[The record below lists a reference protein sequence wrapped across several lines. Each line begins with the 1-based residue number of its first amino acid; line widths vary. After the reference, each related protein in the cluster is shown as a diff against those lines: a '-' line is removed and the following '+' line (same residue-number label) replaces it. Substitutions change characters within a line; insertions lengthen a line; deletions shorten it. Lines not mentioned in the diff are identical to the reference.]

1 MEEYLDIAPFHPTYQ
16 IRLLVAGVMEHYDET
31 RLDAGFLCPPE
42 RGDQTRAARPAV
54 AGDDP
59 QIEERIARQ
68 NADFQREWEQLRR
81 ANQRFERFWHLAE
94 PIRGTARVTRA
105 PPAAPGRGDEEKMQ
119 WVVYGHRGCGT
130 ILIVTALVLNF
141 LADAA
146 HWSRS

>member
-1 MEEYLDIAPFHPTYQ
+1 MTLISDINAREILDSRGNPTVEVEVE
-16 IRLLVAGVMEHYDET
+16 LSSGVF
-31 RLDAGFLCPPE
+31 G
-42 RGDQTRAARPAV
+42 RAAVPSGAST
-54 AGDDP
+54 GDHDW
-59 QIEERIARQ
+59 IARQ

-130 ILIVTALVLNF
+130 ILIVTAVPDAHIAAGGFDSAFQTAQF
-141 LADAA
+141 LAA
-146 HWSRS
+146 